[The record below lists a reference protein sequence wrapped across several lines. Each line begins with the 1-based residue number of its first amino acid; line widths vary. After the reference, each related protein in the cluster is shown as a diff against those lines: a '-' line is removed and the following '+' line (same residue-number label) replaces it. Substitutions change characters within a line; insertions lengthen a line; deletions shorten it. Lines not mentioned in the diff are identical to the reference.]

1 MACQKSSSSAM
12 KESLKVPKE
21 HPKPRVRLLDQ
32 RDYETLESYD
42 SRCRFVIFCRLPFPS
57 RSVPNLLSH
66 ETNPSLNG
74 PDGAHLLYLSTTT
87 KTAAVGGVVEVLLGR
102 HFVESCH
109 SSDG

>member
-1 MACQKSSSSAM
+1 MIRGADSLFSAGY
-12 KESLKVPKE
+12 
-21 HPKPRVRLLDQ
+21 H
-32 RDYETLESYD
+32 
-42 SRCRFVIFCRLPFPS
+42 FG
-57 RSVPNLLSH
+57 PNLLSH